1 MLGKVVVA
9 HTATMPTTYSNFRG
23 GNGIAI
29 DPTNTPV
36 NVSWIQLR
44 SAIENTRIERRL
56 AAIVLSFFQ
65 SDQRRQAHDSPRT
78 A

>member
-36 NVSWIQLR
+36 NVLMKGAWAGNI
-44 SAIENTRIERRL
+44 NT
-56 AAIVLSFFQ
+56 VPFFGDG
-65 SDQRRQAHDSPRT
+65 SDFKNNPYLGGM
-78 A
+78 